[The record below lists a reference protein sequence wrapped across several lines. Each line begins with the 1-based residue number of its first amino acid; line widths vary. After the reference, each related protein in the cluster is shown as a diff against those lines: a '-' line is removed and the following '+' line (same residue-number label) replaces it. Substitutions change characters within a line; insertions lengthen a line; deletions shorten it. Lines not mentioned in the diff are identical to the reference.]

1 MPSYVFLLRESK
13 KGSARYK
20 SAQQARN
27 AFCLAHFVLHV
38 LESRVIVSLLHCCLQ
53 RALRLLKQKK
63 MYERTYD
70 NLQNQQFNLDQTKF
84 ATENLK
90 DTATTVEAMKGA
102 AVELKS
108 AFKEIDIDEVED
120 LYDDMDELL
129 VEANEIQDLMGR
141 QYE

>member
-1 MPSYVFLLRESK
+1 
-13 KGSARYK
+13 
-20 SAQQARN
+20 
-27 AFCLAHFVLHV
+27 
-38 LESRVIVSLLHCCLQ
+38 
-53 RALRLLKQKK
+53 